1 MTEEER
7 REAALTD
14 ACMAVVTA
22 LRADRVHDALRALP
36 SARAIAQRPAV
47 IGRLAAWE
55 AQCHLRLG
63 DARAAQSAL
72 RTALR
77 VARETGEPEALA
89 ALQPLQQ
96 QAFALA
102 AAARARAAAPETP
115 LGAAMAAFDQG
126 DHDTGIAHAESALA
140 AATEPRDRVL
150 ALLALAR
157 APAQAAARIRAA
169 ADVADE
175 ADDHN
180 LITAVARA
188 ARAADVTLDVHI
200 F

>member
-1 MTEEER
+1 VTEEER
-7 REAALTD
+7 HEAALAD
-14 ACMAVVTA
+14 ACMAVVAA
-22 LRADRVHDALRALP
+22 LRSDRVHDALRALP
-36 SARAIAQRPAV
+36 AARALAERPAV
-47 IGRLAAWE
+47 VGRLAAWE

-63 DARAAQSAL
+63 DAAAAQGAL

-77 VARETGEPEALA
+77 VARREEDAEALA

-102 AAARARAAAPETP
+102 AAARARAAAPETS

-126 DHDTGIAHAESALA
+126 DQETGIAHAESALA
-140 AATEPRDRVL
+140 AASEPRDRVL

-169 ADVADE
+169 AEVADE
-175 ADDHN
+175 ANDHN

-188 ARAADVTLDVHI
+188 ARAADVDLDVHV